1 LIFGVFFLNMKLP
14 TYKIKKRQL
23 SNPIKISK
31 YATFKDLIKSAT
43 AERLGIDNSP
53 TDEHLLNSQI
63 LTSEIYDKIVEKF
76 KVKVYISS
84 FYRSRSLNE
93 KIGGSKTS
101 QHSLGMAMDL
111 DADMNPELTNKDLFY
126 FIKDNL
132 EFDQL
137 IWEFGTTE
145 DPSWV
150 HVSYN
155 KNKNRNQL
163 LRVANINNE
172 IKYTTW

>member
-1 LIFGVFFLNMKLP
+1 
-14 TYKIKKRQL
+14 L

-63 LTSEIYDKIVEKF
+63 LASEIYDKIVEKF

-93 KIGGSKTS
+93 K
-101 QHSLGMAMDL
+101 
-111 DADMNPELTNKDLFY
+111 
-126 FIKDNL
+126 
-132 EFDQL
+132 
-137 IWEFGTTE
+137 
-145 DPSWV
+145 
-150 HVSYN
+150 
-155 KNKNRNQL
+155 
-163 LRVANINNE
+163 
-172 IKYTTW
+172 